1 MRIAN
6 YDALSAAVMGV
17 ATITSDPIDIS
28 ASFGYAVHCIWTGTP
43 TGTLTLEASCQ
54 ENAPTAFETIS
65 GTSVSLVGAAG
76 AQPGAA
82 GPRGAVRGLPAATT
96 PGGRGRSGQRG
107 LQRRGG

>member
-28 ASFGYAVHCIWTGTP
+28 SSFGYAVQCIWTGTP

-76 AQPGAA
+76 AQLYNVSDCQYKWARIKYVGASGA
-82 GPRGAVRGLPAATT
+82 GLITAHVNKKGF
-96 PGGRGRSGQRG
+96 
-107 LQRRGG
+107 